1 MQDSRPCVEAQST
14 ITSIAA
20 GRADARRAAAGVLRS
35 PEHALL
41 AYMGSMIVE
50 FESMA
55 TAADLAGLAD
65 ILGCA
70 RREVSRAEARLTPRD

>member
-1 MQDSRPCVEAQST
+1 VPT
-14 ITSIAA
+14 
-20 GRADARRAAAGVLRS
+20 LLKS

-41 AYMGSMIVE
+41 AYMGSMIAE

-55 TAADLAGLAD
+55 TAAELDGLAD

-70 RREVSRAEARLTPRD
+70 RREVSRTEARLNPPR